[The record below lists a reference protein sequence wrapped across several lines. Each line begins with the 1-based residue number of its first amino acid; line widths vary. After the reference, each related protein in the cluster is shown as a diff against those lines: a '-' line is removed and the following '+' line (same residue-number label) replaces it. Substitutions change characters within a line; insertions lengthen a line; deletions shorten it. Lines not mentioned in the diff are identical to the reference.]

1 MSHLGKG
8 RTDRRI
14 DDGCGLRELV
24 DAELSAVTGGNKHVS
39 NIKWTAG
46 AATESTNWWVGLMT
60 GK

>member
-14 DDGCGLRELV
+14 DEGCGLRELV

-46 AATESTNWWVGLMT
+46 AATEPTT
-60 GK
+60 GGSA